1 MQLVHTFMC
10 QVVAN
15 AAGTVTAT
23 ATIQQPQLQLWL
35 TDAENPTPINVTND
49 GPTVE
54 VGEYVTMYARIGG
67 MSGTPVA
74 VNWTVPGN
82 NQVIQSY
89 NESWPTNQL
98 WQIGEPGVGAD
109 AGLRVVSDSSY
120 IQFEWVAGGPAIPVI
135 TATIPE
141 TTTAATCVF
150 TVQSPNVDGQPAG
163 ATATPQ
169 HEAGTG
175 GTTVYGITPYGVVE
189 GMEKLLFSGSSAPGW
204 DYNFVQ
210 TVTNE
215 SSVFVP
221 SQNKA
226 AKLGADPTGVYKT
239 VAPSGLDGVFPYGCD
254 YSYTA
259 EAVNSD
265 DSPRVVVFNEGGW
278 TKKKITVTTYYICE
292 PLYNGNASGGWVPL
306 AKLSWSYDLYVTWKP
321 GTPEPK
327 VVESV
332 ATVTGFAPWSAGQGS
347 PTYNF
352 TPTTDFPQWT
362 SVATGQMM
370 MGTRPSMVA
379 RLGG

>member
-189 GMEKLLFSGSSAPGW
+189 GMEKLLFSGSAP
-204 DYNFVQ
+204 
-210 TVTNE
+210 
-215 SSVFVP
+215 
-221 SQNKA
+221 
-226 AKLGADPTGVYKT
+226 
-239 VAPSGLDGVFPYGCD
+239 LDG
-254 YSYTA
+254 
-259 EAVNSD
+259 
-265 DSPRVVVFNEGGW
+265 
-278 TKKKITVTTYYICE
+278 TT
-292 PLYNGNASGGWVPL
+292 
-306 AKLSWSYDLYVTWKP
+306 
-321 GTPEPK
+321 
-327 VVESV
+327 
-332 ATVTGFAPWSAGQGS
+332 
-347 PTYNF
+347 
-352 TPTTDFPQWT
+352 T
-362 SVATGQMM
+362 SF
-370 MGTRPSMVA
+370 R
-379 RLGG
+379 R